1 MVATRSAVRPAGWL
15 LCSHLDDSHPSEAP
29 HGFVPQDL
37 GPVLDKDGV
46 RLTVDD
52 AIATVT
58 LTNPAKRNAQSPA
71 LWRALTE
78 AGQLLPG
85 PSGSWCCAGRASRS
99 PPGSTGRCSRPRNPG
114 EPSFVDLAR
123 SDDAALDAAIAGYQE
138 AFTWWR
144 RNDIVSIAAVQGH
157 AIGAGFQLALACDLR
172 VVADDVQ
179 FAMRET
185 SLGLVPDLTGTHP
198 LVGLVGYARA
208 LEICATGRFVT
219 AEESVNI
226 GLANLAVPGAEL
238 DGAVRDLAA
247 ALLAAPR
254 DAVIET
260 KALLRGAQG
269 RTYDEQRG
277 AERAAQARRLRDL
290 AGLGE

>member
-1 MVATRSAVRPAGWL
+1 MTSLDPAL
-15 LCSHLDDSHPSEAP
+15 EV
-29 HGFVPQDL
+29 F
-37 GPVLDKDGV
+37 DKDGV
-46 RLTVDD
+46 QLTVED
-52 AIATVT
+52 AVATVT
-58 LTNPAKRNAQSPA
+58 LANPAKRNAQSPA
-71 LWRALTE
+71 LWRALVE
-78 AGQLLPG
+78 AGRSLPG
-85 PSGSWCCAGRASRS
+85 SVRVVVLRGEGKSFSAGLDRQAFT
-99 PPGSTGRCSRPRNPG
+99 PEGFDG
-114 EPSFVDLAR
+114 EPSFLDLAR
-123 SDDAALDAAIAGYQE
+123 GSDEELDAVIAEYQE

-172 VVADDVQ
+172 VVAPDVQ

-198 LVGLVGYARA
+198 LVAAVGYARA
-208 LEICATGRFVT
+208 LEICATGRFVHADE
-219 AEESVNI
+219 AERI
-226 GLANLAVPGAEL
+226 GLANLVVPADEL

-260 KALLRGAQG
+260 KALLRGAQE
-269 RTYDEQRG
+269 RTYEDQRV

-290 AGLGE
+290 AGLSE

>member
-1 MVATRSAVRPAGWL
+1 MAS
-15 LCSHLDDSHPSEAP
+15 LDPVID
-29 HGFVPQDL
+29 
-37 GPVLDKDGV
+37 PVLDKDGV

-71 LWRALTE
+71 LWRALAE
-78 AGQLLPG
+78 AGRLLPG
-85 PSGSWCCAGRASRS
+85 TVRVVVLRAEGKSFSAGLDRQAFT
-99 PPGSTGRCSRPRNPG
+99 PEGFDG
-114 EPSFVDLAR
+114 EPSFLDLAR
-123 SDDAALDAAIAGYQE
+123 GSDAELDATIAEYQE

-144 RNDIVSIAAVQGH
+144 RSDLVSIAAVQGH

-208 LEICATGRFVT
+208 LEICATGRFVHADEAVT
-219 AEESVNI
+219 T
-226 GLANLAVPGAEL
+226 GLANIAVPGDQL
-238 DGAVRDLAA
+238 DAAVRDLAT

-260 KALLRGAQG
+260 KALLRGAQD
-269 RTYDEQRG
+269 RTYEEQRT
-277 AERAAQARRLRDL
+277 AERQAQARRLRDL
-290 AGLGE
+290 AGLGD

>member
-1 MVATRSAVRPAGWL
+1 M
-15 LCSHLDDSHPSEAP
+15 
-29 HGFVPQDL
+29 
-37 GPVLDKDGV
+37 
-46 RLTVDD
+46 
-52 AIATVT
+52 T

-71 LWRALTE
+71 LWRALAD
-78 AGQLLPG
+78 AGRSLPG
-85 PSGSWCCAGRASRS
+85 SVRVVVLRGEGKSFSAGLDRQAFT
-99 PPGSTGRCSRPRNPG
+99 PEGFDG
-114 EPSFVDLAR
+114 EPSFLDLAR
-123 SDDAALDAAIAGYQE
+123 GSDAELDAVIAEYQE

-172 VVADDVQ
+172 VVAQDVQ

-208 LEICATGRFVT
+208 LEICATGRFVG
-219 AEESVNI
+219 AEEAERV
-226 GLANLAVPGAEL
+226 GLANLAVPGDEL
-238 DGAVRDLAA
+238 DSAVRDLAG

-254 DAVIET
+254 DAVVET
-260 KALLRGAQG
+260 KALLRGAAG
-269 RTYDEQRG
+269 RGYEEQRV

-290 AGLGE
+290 AGLSD

>member
-1 MVATRSAVRPAGWL
+1 MTL
-15 LCSHLDDSHPSEAP
+15 
-29 HGFVPQDL
+29 F
-37 GPVLDKDGV
+37 DKDGV
-46 RLTVDD
+46 QLTVDG
-52 AIATVT
+52 AVATVT
-58 LTNPAKRNAQSPA
+58 LASPAKRNAQSPA
-71 LWRALTE
+71 MWRALAET
-78 AGQLLPG
+78 GRLLPG
-85 PSGSWCCAGRASRS
+85 DIRVVVLRGEGKSFSAGLDRQAFT
-99 PPGSTGRCSRPRNPG
+99 PEGFDG
-114 EPSFVDLAR
+114 EPSFLDLAR
-123 SDDAALDAAIAGYQE
+123 GPAEELDATIAEYQE

-144 RNDIVSIAAVQGH
+144 RNDLVSIAAVQGH

-172 VVADDVQ
+172 VCADDVQ

-208 LEICATGRFVT
+208 LEICATGRSVR
-219 AEESVNI
+219 AEEAERS
-226 GLANLAVPGAEL
+226 GLANLVVPGAEL
-238 DGAVRDLAA
+238 DAATADLAA

-269 RTYDEQRG
+269 RTYEDQRV

>member
-1 MVATRSAVRPAGWL
+1 MASPDQEL
-15 LCSHLDDSHPSEAP
+15 AP
-29 HGFVPQDL
+29 L
-37 GPVLDKDGV
+37 LDKDNV
-46 RLTVDD
+46 RLTVDG

-71 LWRALTE
+71 MWRTLAE
-78 AGQLLPG
+78 AGRVLPG
-85 PSGSWCCAGRASRS
+85 SVRVVVLRGEGQSFSAGLDRAMFT
-99 PPGSTGRCSRPRNPG
+99 PEGIEG
-114 EPSFVDLAR
+114 EPSFIDLAR
-123 SDDAALDAAIAGYQE
+123 SSDGELDAAIAGYQE

-144 RNDIVSIAAVQGH
+144 RNDLVSIAAVQGH
-157 AIGAGFQLALACDLR
+157 AIGAGFQLALACDVR

-198 LVGLVGYARA
+198 LVGLVGYGRA
-208 LEICATGRFVT
+208 LEICVTGRFVS
-219 AEESVNI
+219 AEEAVTS
-226 GLANLAVPGAEL
+226 GLANLAVPADQL
-238 DGAVRDLAA
+238 DDAVRDLAGA
-247 ALLAAPR
+247 IVAAPR
-254 DAVIET
+254 DAVVET
-260 KALLRGAQG
+260 KALLRGATD

>member
-1 MVATRSAVRPAGWL
+1 MTL
-15 LCSHLDDSHPSEAP
+15 
-29 HGFVPQDL
+29 
-37 GPVLDKDGV
+37 LDKDGV

-58 LTNPAKRNAQSPA
+58 LTNAAKRNAQSPA
-71 LWRALTE
+71 MWRALAET
-78 AGQLLPG
+78 GSLLPG
-85 PSGSWCCAGRASRS
+85 NVRIVVLRGEGKSFSAGLDRQAFT
-99 PPGSTGRCSRPRNPG
+99 PEGFDG
-114 EPSFVDLAR
+114 EPSFLDMAR
-123 SDDAALDAAIAGYQE
+123 GTDSELDAVIAEYQE

-144 RNDIVSIAAVQGH
+144 RTDLVSIAAVQGH

-172 VVADDVQ
+172 VCAQDAQ

-208 LEICATGRFVT
+208 LEICATGRFVH
-219 AEESVNI
+219 AEEAERV
-226 GLANLAVPGAEL
+226 GLANLVVPAGEL
-238 DGAVRDLAA
+238 DGAVADLAA
-247 ALLAAPR
+247 ALTAAPR

-260 KALLRGAQG
+260 KALLAGAAG
-269 RTYDEQRG
+269 RTYEEQRT